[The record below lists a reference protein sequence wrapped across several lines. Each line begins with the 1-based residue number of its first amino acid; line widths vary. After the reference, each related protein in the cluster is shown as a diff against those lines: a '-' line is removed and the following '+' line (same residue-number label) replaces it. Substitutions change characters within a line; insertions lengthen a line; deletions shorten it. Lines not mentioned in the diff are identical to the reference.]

1 MKTQFDSISHTTAS
15 LAAIVGGTVIRES
28 SASHKGLVTDSRIA
42 EPGNIFL
49 ALRGE
54 NADGHNFIGGAVTRG
69 ATCVIAERVAEET
82 MRAMPAGCA
91 VILVPNTLRAL
102 GALGRWHMLRTS
114 PHVIAITGSV
124 GKTTTKQ
131 MIHAVLSAAHPTMRT
146 EGNYNNEIGLPL
158 TLMQLRDTDRI
169 AVLEAGMSYPGELHR
184 LSLICTPDTVVITN
198 IGTSHIENLGS
209 REGIRDAKLEMLDG
223 MKPGGCVI
231 LNGDEPLL
239 TERREEILSR
249 GLTPIYIAKE
259 HPDADYLAENIRM
272 TTQDCTF
279 DMRCTADGSVIRDLH
294 IPVTGEHNVTNAM
307 AAYLCGKAQNMTDEQ
322 IRLGLDAFENTG
334 MRQKILDWHGITVI
348 EDCYNASPES
358 MEAAL
363 RVLDTLSK
371 EQKDGRSVAVLGDM
385 KELGSYAPRLH
396 KRVGR
401 FLGELGI
408 QYLVTVGK
416 EADDIAAGAVIGGM
430 SEAHILRFP
439 DAADA
444 QIPAIADTLRARLT
458 VGDTVLFKAS
468 RAMALERIV
477 DALTAGS
484 PSPKEAAHK
493 V

>member
-1 MKTQFDSISHTTAS
+1 MRTQFDTISHTTAS

-28 SASHKGLVTDSRIA
+28 TASHRGLVTDSRIA

-54 NADGHNFIGGAVTRG
+54 NADGHNFIGGAVTHG

-82 MRAMPAGCA
+82 MRAMPENCA
-91 VILVPNTLRAL
+91 VILVPDTLAAL
-102 GALGRWHMLRTS
+102 GALGRWHMLRTN
-114 PHVIAITGSV
+114 PYVIAVTGSV

-158 TLMQLRDTDRI
+158 TLMQLKETDRI
-169 AVLEAGMSYPGELHR
+169 AVLEAGMSYPTELHR

-223 MKPGGCVI
+223 MKAGGTVI

-239 TERREEILSR
+239 TEKREEILSR
-249 GLTPIYIAKE
+249 GLHPVYIAKE
-259 HPDADYLAENIRM
+259 NQNADYLAENIRM

-279 DMRCTADGSVIRDLH
+279 DLRCMADGTVISDLH

-307 AAYLCGKAQNMTDEQ
+307 AAYLCGQAQGMTDAD
-322 IRLGLDAFENTG
+322 IRCGLDAFENTG
-334 MRQKILDWHGITVI
+334 MRQKIFDWNGITVI

-363 RVLDTLSK
+363 RVLAALSR
-371 EQKDGRSVAVLGDM
+371 ETSDGKSVAVLGDM
-385 KELGSYAPRLH
+385 RELGAYAPRLH

-401 FLGELGI
+401 FSAENGI
-408 QYLVTVGK
+408 DRLVTVG
-416 EADDIAAGAVIGGM
+416 ADAADIAAGAVIGGM
-430 SEAHILRFP
+430 PEACITQFP
-439 DAADA
+439 SAADTD
-444 QIPAIADTLRARLT
+444 IPAIADALRSLLT
-458 VGDTVLFKAS
+458 PGDTVLFKAS

-477 DALTAGS
+477 NTMTQ
-484 PSPKEAAHK
+484 E
-493 V
+493 

>member
-1 MKTQFDSISHTTAS
+1 MKTQFDTLSHSTSS
-15 LAAIVGGTVIRES
+15 LAAIIGGTVIRES
-28 SASHKGLVTDSRIA
+28 SASHRGLVTDSRIV

-54 NADGHNFIGGAVTRG
+54 NADGHNFIGGAVVRG

-82 MRAMPAGCA
+82 MRAMTEGCA
-91 VILVPNTLRAL
+91 VILVPNTLSAL
-102 GALGRWHMLRTS
+102 GALGRWHMLRTN
-114 PHVIAITGSV
+114 PYVIAVTGSV

-158 TLMQLRDTDRI
+158 TLMQLRENDRI

-223 MKPGGCVI
+223 MKAGGTVI

-239 TERREEILSR
+239 MEKRGEILAR
-249 GLTPIYIAKE
+249 GLIPVYIAKTN
-259 HPDADYLAENIRM
+259 PDADYLAENIRM

-279 DMRCTADGSVIRDLH
+279 DMRCTADDTVIRDLH
-294 IPVTGEHNVTNAM
+294 IPVTGEHNVSNAM
-307 AAYLCGKAQNMTDEQ
+307 AAYLCGQAQNMTDAD
-322 IRLGLDAFENTG
+322 IRRGLDAFENTG
-334 MRQKILDWHGITVI
+334 MRQKIFDWRGITVI

-363 RVLDTLSK
+363 RVLGTLSK
-371 EQKDGRSVAVLGDM
+371 ETNGGRSVAVLGDM

-401 FLGELGI
+401 FLGESGI
-408 QYLVTVGK
+408 DDLVTVGE
-416 EADDIAAGAVIGGM
+416 EAADIAAGAVIGGM
-430 SEAHILRFP
+430 AEEHIMQFP
-439 DAADA
+439 AAGDDS
-444 QIPAIADTLRARLT
+444 IPAIADYLRAHL
-458 VGDTVLFKAS
+458 VPGDTVLFKAS

-477 DALTAGS
+477 DALIA
-484 PSPKEAAHK
+484 E
-493 V
+493 

>member
-1 MKTQFDSISHTTAS
+1 MKTQFDTLSHTTSS
-15 LAAIVGGTVIRES
+15 LAAIVGGTVIRD
-28 SASHKGLVTDSRIA
+28 SASSHRGLVTDSRIA
-42 EPGNIFL
+42 EPGSIFL

-69 ATCVIAERVAEET
+69 ASCVIAERVAEET
-82 MRAMPAGCA
+82 MRAMPDHCA
-91 VILVPNTLRAL
+91 VILVPDTLAAL
-102 GALGRWHMLRTS
+102 GALGRWHMLRTN
-114 PHVIAITGSV
+114 PYVIAVTGSV

-131 MIHAVLSAAHPTMRT
+131 MIHAVLSASHPAMRT

-158 TLMQLRDTDRI
+158 TLMQLKEEDRI

-223 MKPGGCVI
+223 MKAGGTVI

-239 TERREEILSR
+239 TERRAEILAR
-249 GLTPIYIAKE
+249 GLHPIYIAKE
-259 HPDADYLAENIRM
+259 NSAADYLAENIRM

-279 DMRCTADGSVIRDLH
+279 DMRCTADNAVIRDLH
-294 IPVTGEHNVTNAM
+294 IPVTGEHNVSNAM
-307 AAYLCGKAQNMTDEQ
+307 AAYLCGLAQNMTDAD
-322 IRLGLDAFENTG
+322 IRRGLDAFENTG
-334 MRQKILDWHGITVI
+334 MRQKIFDWQGITVI

-363 RVLDTLSK
+363 RVLSALSVEK
-371 EQKDGRSVAVLGDM
+371 KSGRSVAVLGDM
-385 KELGSYAPRLH
+385 KELGTYAPRLH

-408 QYLVTVGK
+408 DRLITVGA
-416 EADDIAAGAVIGGM
+416 EAGDIAAGAVIGGM
-430 SEAHILRFP
+430 PEAHILQFP

-444 QIPAIADTLRARLT
+444 QIPVIADALRGALAE
-458 VGDTVLFKAS
+458 GDTVLFKAS
-468 RAMALERIV
+468 RAMALERLV
-477 DALTAGS
+477 NALTA
-484 PSPKEAAHK
+484 E
-493 V
+493 

>member
-1 MKTQFDSISHTTAS
+1 MKTQFDTLSHSTSA

-28 SASHKGLVTDSRIA
+28 TASHRGLVTDSRIV

-82 MRAMPAGCA
+82 MRAMTDGCA
-91 VILVPNTLRAL
+91 VILVPNTLSAL
-102 GALGRWHMLRTS
+102 GALGRWHMLRTN
-114 PHVIAITGSV
+114 PYVIAVTGSV

-131 MIHAVLSAAHPTMRT
+131 MIHAVLSAVHPTMRT

-158 TLMQLRDTDRI
+158 TLMQLRETDRI
-169 AVLEAGMSYPGELHR
+169 AVLEAGMSYPTELHR

-223 MKPGGCVI
+223 MKAGGTVI

-239 TERREEILSR
+239 TEKREEILAR
-249 GLTPIYIAKE
+249 GLTPVYIAKE
-259 HPDADYLAENIRM
+259 NSGADYLAENIRM

-279 DMRCTADGSVIRDLH
+279 DMRCTADGTVIRDLH
-294 IPVTGEHNVTNAM
+294 IPVTGEHNVSNAM
-307 AAYLCGKAQNMTDEQ
+307 AAYLCGQAQNMTDAD
-322 IRLGLDAFENTG
+322 IRRGLDAFENTG
-334 MRQKILDWHGITVI
+334 MRQKIFDWQGVTVI

-371 EQKDGRSVAVLGDM
+371 EKKNGRSVAVLGDM

-401 FLGELGI
+401 FLGESGI
-408 QYLVTVGK
+408 GSLITVGK
-416 EADDIAAGAVIGGM
+416 EAADIAAGAVIGGM
-430 SEAHILRFP
+430 AEDRIMQFPEAG
-439 DAADA
+439 DDS
-444 QIPAIADTLRARLT
+444 IPAIADYLRAHL
-458 VGDTVLFKAS
+458 VPGDTVLFKAS

-477 DALTAGS
+477 DALIA
-484 PSPKEAAHK
+484 E
-493 V
+493 

>member
-1 MKTQFDSISHTTAS
+1 MKTQFDTVSHTTAA
-15 LAAIVGGTVIRES
+15 LAAIIGGTVIRDSTS
-28 SASHKGLVTDSRIA
+28 SHRGLVTDSRIA

-69 ATCVIAERVAEET
+69 ASCVIAERVAEET
-82 MRAMPAGCA
+82 MRAMPEDCA
-91 VILVPNTLRAL
+91 VILVPNTLFAL
-102 GALGRWHMLRTS
+102 GALGRWHMLRTN
-114 PHVIAITGSV
+114 PYVIAVTGSV

-158 TLMQLRDTDRI
+158 TLMQLKEEDRI
-169 AVLEAGMSYPGELHR
+169 AVLEAGMSYPTELHR

-223 MKPGGCVI
+223 MKAGGTVI

-239 TERREEILSR
+239 TEKRAEILSR
-249 GLTPIYIAKE
+249 GLHPVYIAKE
-259 HPDADYLAENIRM
+259 NSAADYLAENIRM

-279 DMRCTADGSVIRDLH
+279 DMRCTSDHTVICNLH

-307 AAYLCGKAQNMTDEQ
+307 AAYLCGLAQNMTDAQ
-322 IRLGLDAFENTG
+322 IRAGLDAFENTG
-334 MRQKILDWHGITVI
+334 MRQKIFDWQGITVI

-363 RVLDTLSK
+363 RVLGTLSG
-371 EQKDGRSVAVLGDM
+371 ENGGRSVAVLGDM
-385 KELGSYAPRLH
+385 KELGTYAPRLH

-408 QYLVTVGK
+408 DRLITVGA
-416 EADDIAAGAVIGGM
+416 EAEDIAAGAVIGGM
-430 SEAHILRFP
+430 PEAHILNFP

-444 QIPAIADTLRARLT
+444 QIPAIADALRAMLAE
-458 VGDTVLFKAS
+458 GDTVLFKAS

-477 DALTAGS
+477 NALTAD
-484 PSPKEAAHK
+484 
-493 V
+493 

>member
-1 MKTQFDSISHTTAS
+1 MKTQFDTISHTTSS
-15 LAAIVGGTVIRES
+15 LAAIIGGTVIRES
-28 SASHKGLVTDSRIA
+28 ASSHRGLITDSRIA

-82 MRAMPAGCA
+82 MRAMPDHCA
-91 VILVPNTLRAL
+91 VILVPNTLYAL
-102 GALGRWHMLRTS
+102 GALGRWHMLRTN
-114 PHVIAITGSV
+114 PHVIAVTGSV

-131 MIHAVLSAAHPTMRT
+131 MIHAVLSASHPTMRT

-158 TLMQLRDTDRI
+158 TLMQLKESDRI
-169 AVLEAGMSYPGELHR
+169 AVLEAGMSYPTELHR
-184 LSLICTPDTVVITN
+184 LSHICTPDTVVITN

-223 MKPGGCVI
+223 MKAGGTVI

-239 TERREEILSR
+239 TEKKDEILSR
-249 GLTPIYIAKE
+249 GLNVIYIAKE
-259 HPDADYLAENIRM
+259 NQNADYLAENIRM

-279 DMRCTADGSVIRDLH
+279 DMRCTKDHTVVRDLH
-294 IPVTGEHNVTNAM
+294 IPVTGEHNVGNAM
-307 AAYLCGKAQNMTDEQ
+307 AAYLCGLAQNMTDAD
-322 IRLGLDAFENTG
+322 IRRGLDAFENTG
-334 MRQKILDWHGITVI
+334 MRQKIFDWNGVTVI

-363 RVLDTLSK
+363 RVLYTLSK
-371 EQKDGRSVAVLGDM
+371 EKNGGRSVAVLGDM
-385 KELGSYAPRLH
+385 KELGTYAPRLH

-408 QYLVTVGK
+408 ECLVTVGA

-430 SEAHILRFP
+430 PKEHIMQFP
-439 DAADA
+439 HAENDD
-444 QIPAIADTLRARLT
+444 IPAITDTLRSLLKP
-458 VGDTVLFKAS
+458 GDTALFKAS

-477 DALTAGS
+477 DALTA
-484 PSPKEAAHK
+484 E
-493 V
+493 